1 MTQKIAAHKKV
12 ILWKVGK
19 SGKTAG
25 YEPVVLHSVPAL
37 LILMSELSVIIKSRR
52 INQQAKGTKTTM
64 AELQTRGYTPD
75 IQISNLGARAS
86 GAGAAGGRIPPHD
99 LNAERA
105 LLGAMLLSS
114 EIQNE
119 ALTQLTIADF
129 YRTAHQT
136 IFDAMLRLASRNENF
151 DALSLADQL
160 SSMGKLEA
168 VGGRDYLADLT
179 TSVPTTAFWE
189 RYASIVLRLST
200 YRRLIGAGTRIVALG
215 YETPEDETTT
225 ISDAEDTLFKV
236 TQERL
241 TNNFTP
247 LQEELPRAFH
257 RFEELQAQG
266 GAVAGVPTGF
276 TWLDNMTTGLRG
288 GDLIILGARPSVGK
302 TAFALNV
309 AIESAKLGTS
319 VSFFSLE
326 MGIADL
332 TARVVSAE
340 ALVNSSNLRS
350 GQIKDEEWAAIT
362 QAMSRLSALDLAVDD
377 SPSLNIMELRAKA
390 KRRLHDVKG
399 HKLIIIDYLQLMQ
412 PARRN
417 TESRQV
423 EISEISRGL
432 KILAKDLDVPIIALS
447 QLSRGIEQRTD
458 QRPILSDLRE
468 SGSLE
473 QDADIVLFLDR
484 KTKTKTDDT
493 PDDGADAVLSEDD
506 PRSPNQKATLFV
518 AKHRNG
524 PTGTVRLSY
533 VKRFTK
539 FVSVAPSYLEEG

>member
-1 MTQKIAAHKKV
+1 
-12 ILWKVGK
+12 
-19 SGKTAG
+19 
-25 YEPVVLHSVPAL
+25 
-37 LILMSELSVIIKSRR
+37 
-52 INQQAKGTKTTM
+52 M
-64 AELQTRGYTPD
+64 AESQTRGRIPD
-75 IQISNLGARAS
+75 FQINNLGN
-86 GAGAAGGRIPPHD
+86 AGNAGGAGGRIPPHD
-99 LNAERA
+99 LDAERA

-119 ALTQLTIADF
+119 ALSRLTIADF

-136 IFDAMLRLASRNENF
+136 IFDAMLRLASHNENF

-160 SSMGKLEA
+160 NSMGKLEA
-168 VGGRDYLADLT
+168 VGGRDYLAELT

-189 RYASIVLRLST
+189 RYAEIVLRLST
-200 YRRLIGAGTRIVALG
+200 YRRLIAAGTRIVALG
-215 YETPEDETTT
+215 YETPEDEITTV
-225 ISDAEDTLFKV
+225 SDAEDTLFKV

-241 TNNFTP
+241 TNNFVP
-247 LQEELPRAFH
+247 LEEELRRAFH
-257 RFEELQAQG
+257 RFEELSDLQKSG
-266 GAVAGVPTGF
+266 GKIAGVPTGY

-302 TAFALNV
+302 TAFALNIAV
-309 AIESAKLGTS
+309 ESAKLGTS

-350 GQIKDEEWAAIT
+350 GKIKIEEWEAIN
-362 QAMSRLSALDLAVDD
+362 QAMARLSELDLAVDD

-399 HKLIIIDYLQLMQ
+399 NKLIIIDYLQLMQ

-484 KTKTKTDDT
+484 KTKAKKD
-493 PDDGADAVLSEDD
+493 DDGLDGDVAAQLSDDD
-506 PRSPNQKATLFV
+506 PRNPNQKATLYV

-533 VKRFTK
+533 VSRFTK
-539 FVSVAPSYLEEG
+539 FVSVASSYLEEG

>member
-1 MTQKIAAHKKV
+1 
-12 ILWKVGK
+12 
-19 SGKTAG
+19 
-25 YEPVVLHSVPAL
+25 
-37 LILMSELSVIIKSRR
+37 
-52 INQQAKGTKTTM
+52 M
-64 AELQTRGYTPD
+64 AELQTKNYLPNL
-75 IQISNLGARAS
+75 QIGTTS
-86 GAGAAGGRIPPHD
+86 AAGGRIPPHD
-99 LNAERA
+99 LDAERA

-119 ALTQLTIADF
+119 ALTRLTSADF
-129 YRTAHQT
+129 YRTAHQV
-136 IFDAMLRLASRNENF
+136 IFDAMLRLAARNENF
-151 DALSLADQL
+151 DVLSLADQL
-160 SSMGKLEA
+160 TSMGKLEA
-168 VGGRDYLADLT
+168 IGGRDYLIDLS

-189 RYASIVLRLST
+189 RYANIVLRLST
-200 YRRLIGAGTRIVALG
+200 YRRLINAGTRIVALG
-215 YETPEDETTT
+215 YEIPEDETST

-241 TNNFTP
+241 TSNFTA
-247 LQEELPRAFH
+247 LEEELPRTLR
-257 RFEELQAQG
+257 RFEELQSQG
-266 GAVAGVPTGF
+266 GKTAGVPTGYDR
-276 TWLDNMTTGLRG
+276 LDMLTTGLRG

-302 TAFALNV
+302 TAFALNL
-309 AIESAKLGTS
+309 AIESARQGTS

-340 ALVNSSNLRS
+340 ALVNSWNLRS
-350 GQIKDEEWAAIT
+350 GKIKDDDWAAIV
-362 QAMSRLSALDLAVDD
+362 QAMSRLSALDLAIDD

-399 HKLIIIDYLQLMQ
+399 NKLIIIDYLQLMQ

-432 KILAKDLDVPIIALS
+432 KVLAKDLDVPIIALS
-447 QLSRGIEQRTD
+447 QLSRGIEMRD
-458 QRPILSDLRE
+458 DKRPMLSDLRE

-484 KTKTKTDDT
+484 NTK
-493 PDDGADAVLSEDD
+493 PPAEGEEVGENQDANLY
-506 PRSPNQKATLFV
+506 L

-524 PTGTVRLSY
+524 PTGTIPLSY
-533 VKRFTK
+533 IRRYTK
-539 FVSVAPSYLEEG
+539 FVSVASQHLAQA